1 MSETGE
7 NGPKKAQKRYDFLM
21 PPEEVEM
28 PPKRSE
34 QITVS
39 KETVDNLDRL
49 IVMYAEGIKQSVTRG
64 DMIDMLMATFLSM
77 AVESLEEQARM
88 N

>member
-1 MSETGE
+1 M
-7 NGPKKAQKRYDFLM
+7 
-21 PPEEVEM
+21 
-28 PPKRSE
+28 SE

-77 AVESLEEQARM
+77 AVEHLEEQARM